1 MSTPRHGIRVLL
13 VDDQRLV
20 GEAVRRMLAPE
31 TDIVF
36 EFCQDG
42 TQALAA
48 AAAARPTL
56 ILQDLVMPGVDGLTL
71 VERFRAEPATRDVPL
86 IVLSSKEEPAVKA
99 EAFERGANDY
109 LVKLPDR
116 IELIARIRHHSRG
129 YIALLE
135 RNEAFA
141 ALAAELAEA
150 AGYVRSILPPTVGG
164 AAAIDWEFQPSTSL
178 GGDGFG
184 YHDLDA
190 EHFVAYLL
198 DVCGHGVGAALLSVS
213 AMNTLN
219 GRTLPGVAFDDPAAV
234 LAGLNAAF
242 PMERHH
248 NMWFTMWYGVF
259 HRPTR
264 RLRYSSGGHPPAIVV
279 GPDGRAERL
288 QTSALPIGA
297 DELTRFTAGEA
308 EIAPGATLY
317 LFSDGA
323 YEIARPDGTMMAL
336 DDLEALLLAP
346 AEGRKLA
353 RVRDALERAG
363 GRPDFEDDLS
373 IVELRLP

>member
-1 MSTPRHGIRVLL
+1 MTPVHGIRVLL

-31 TDIVF
+31 TDIAF

-48 AAAARPTL
+48 AAAAQPTV

-71 VERFRAEPATRDVPL
+71 VERFRAEPTTRDVPL
-86 IVLSSKEEPAVKA
+86 IVLSSKEEPTVKA
-99 EAFERGANDY
+99 DAFERGASDY

-116 IELIARIRHHSRG
+116 IELVARIRHHSRG

-135 RNEAFA
+135 RNEAFQ

-150 AGYVRSILPPTVGG
+150 AGYVRSILPAPLVG
-164 AAAIDWEFQPSTSL
+164 AAAVDWEFQPSTSL

-190 EHFVAYLL
+190 DHFVAYLL

-248 NMWFTMWYGVF
+248 NMWFTMWYGVL
-259 HRPTR
+259 HRPSR
-264 RLRYSSGGHPPAIVV
+264 RLRYASAGHPPAIVV
-279 GPDGRAERL
+279 GPDGRARRL

-297 DELTRFTAGEA
+297 DDLTRFTAAEA
-308 EIAPGATLY
+308 DVEPGARLY

-323 YEIARPDGTMMAL
+323 YEIARPAGGMMTL
-336 DDLEALLLAP
+336 DDLEALLVAP
-346 AEGRKLA
+346 SGGRKLEA
-353 RVRDALERAG
+353 VRRALERAG
-363 GRPDFEDDLS
+363 GRPDFEDDMS
-373 IVELRLP
+373 IVELLLP